1 MIECNMYVLMLCLG
15 IPDIDNE
22 LFKTQYFIS
31 ENMFCLWWSKSRID
45 CIIIIPLKYIV
56 KSVL

>member
-1 MIECNMYVLMLCLG
+1 MIDCNMYVLMLCLG

-31 ENMFCLWWSKSRID
+31 ENMFVRKKSN
-45 CIIIIPLKYIV
+45 LLYNHYT
-56 KSVL
+56 S

>member
-31 ENMFCLWWSKSRID
+31 ENMFVCDEAKVEL
-45 CIIIIPLKYIV
+45 IV
-56 KSVL
+56 